1 MGSLSKLMQKL
12 DELELNQN
20 VPQDS
25 ADAAEKPAA
34 AEQAEASEQLEA
46 AEATEAT
53 ESQSTPPVEATALEA
68 TAEVADETLNAAES
82 PAGDDLI
89 VDEFTADEFTA
100 EEIAAVE
107 DIAEDGFAETDAD
120 DVTQSVSK
128 AAAWQPVTNDS
139 DTASESEPTDSDTD
153 TLIDVSDVE
162 ALLAEHGPDGE
173 TEPVD
178 ELATSPAT
186 DEAQLDQAVQDES
199 AAEADAEIDLFA
211 EEPDDA
217 DELARQSVNELL
229 DDVSP
234 EQTEKQHSNL
244 FTTSSANEADAAPA
258 TTETLPAEATSSNA
272 PTAESQPV
280 APATPAST
288 TPASTAPAPAAPRTG
303 DDQTVPWDAA
313 KVDPAVIAFHNRYAA
328 MCEQYRSLR
337 ARLLSM
343 NPSGAH
349 QIITVTSSVPEEG
362 KSVTTMNL
370 AICLA
375 EGSQQRV
382 LVVDAD
388 FRRASVARMVNA
400 KHSPGMAELILSQ
413 QRLEDV
419 IQHTPY
425 PNLKLIS
432 AGMLGAASYGELLA
446 SPRIPA
452 VFEELRERFSYVLVD
467 TPPVTTVSDVSML
480 APLSDG
486 ALMVVEMGRTPEP
499 TVQLAVRTLQT
510 NNVNVLGCVLSR
522 YRDQRKHY
530 YDRYY
535 DYYDRH

>member
-12 DELELNQN
+12 DELEL
-20 VPQDS
+20 PQDVQQS
-25 ADAAEKPAA
+25 ENATEQPATNENAEAA
-34 AEQAEASEQLEA
+34 AETTAQASASTEDAPAEQAPTGAFVPDESSQAKENTWQPKSTDAAEASESEA
-46 AEATEAT
+46 QAT
-53 ESQSTPPVEATALEA
+53 
-68 TAEVADETLNAAES
+68 DE
-82 PAGDDLI
+82 P
-89 VDEFTADEFTA
+89 
-100 EEIAAVE
+100 
-107 DIAEDGFAETDAD
+107 
-120 DVTQSVSK
+120 
-128 AAAWQPVTNDS
+128 DS
-139 DTASESEPTDSDTD
+139 
-153 TLIDVSDVE
+153 LIDEADVE
-162 ALLAEHGPDGE
+162 ALLAEHGPEADDE
-173 TEPVD
+173 QPSSFVAEPPPGV
-178 ELATSPAT
+178 S
-186 DEAQLDQAVQDES
+186 
-199 AAEADAEIDLFA
+199 AEA
-211 EEPDDA
+211 PA
-217 DELARQSVNELL
+217 DE
-229 DDVSP
+229 
-234 EQTEKQHSNL
+234 
-244 FTTSSANEADAAPA
+244 EA
-258 TTETLPAEATSSNA
+258 
-272 PTAESQPV
+272 TAESIDNLIEDGPQPV
-280 APATPAST
+280 KNPEASSLFTSAPANSKEPTPT
-288 TPASTAPAPAAPRTG
+288 KPLDG
-303 DDQTVPWDAA
+303 DEQTLPWDAA

-337 ARLLSM
+337 ARLFAM
-343 NPSGAH
+343 NPNNQH

-370 AICLA
+370 AICVA

-400 KHSPGMAELILSQ
+400 KHSPGMAELILEQ
-413 QRLEDV
+413 QNLDDV

-432 AGMLGAASYGELLA
+432 AGKLGASSYGELLA

-452 VFEELRERFSYVLVD
+452 VFEQLRERFSYVLLD